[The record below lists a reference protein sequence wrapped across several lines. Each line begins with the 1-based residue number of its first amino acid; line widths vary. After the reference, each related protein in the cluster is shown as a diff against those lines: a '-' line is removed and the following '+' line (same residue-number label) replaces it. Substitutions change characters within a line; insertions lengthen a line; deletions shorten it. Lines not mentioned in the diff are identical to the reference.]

1 MQDGLFRIA
10 QRPQAFEVFL
20 PHPPGLAAELA
31 GESDQLVVTI
41 RPGSGPSLGAFPVSR
56 LFGGHGGQKPA
67 FTLTYR
73 LVGLQHISTPRFPG
87 GPQPIEP
94 GPPTVL
100 GGPAERGGPIRPG
113 RRDLAQ
119 VRLEGRQRRRIVKF
133 DARRVG
139 HPGEI
144 VEQRNH
150 AHGRLDL
157 VLVESLAPRVL
168 HCLRGQSP
176 RPRGQ
181 GHRQPGQGART
192 RGQGLIVSLENGQRG
207 DGFAA
212 GDTQK
217 LCVSGCS
224 IKTLVRTRRGAGQQL
239 PIYPRQPAG

>member
-1 MQDGLFRIA
+1 VQDGRFRIA
-10 QRPQAFEVFL
+10 QRPQALEVFL
-20 PHPPGLAAELA
+20 PHQPGLAAELA
-31 GESDQLVVTI
+31 GESDQLVVTV
-41 RPGSGPSLGAFPVSR
+41 RPGFGSVESLGAFPVSR

-73 LVGLQHISTPRFPG
+73 LVGLQHIGPPRFPG
-87 GPQPIEP
+87 GPQSLALRT
-94 GPPTVL
+94 PTAP
-100 GGPAERGGPIRPG
+100 GGPAERDGPVRPG

-119 VRLEGRQRRRIVKF
+119 VRLEGGQRRGIVKF

-139 HPGEI
+139 HPGEV
-144 VEQRNH
+144 VEQRDH
-150 AHGRLDL
+150 ADGRLEL
-157 VLVESLAPRVL
+157 VLVEALPARVL
-168 HCLRGQSP
+168 HRLLREGP
-176 RPRGQ
+176 RSRGQ

-192 RGQGLIVSLENGQRG
+192 RSQGLVVSVKNGQRG

-239 PIYPRQPAG
+239 PVYPR

>member
-1 MQDGLFRIA
+1 VQDGLFRIA
-10 QRPQAFEVFL
+10 QRPQALEVFL

-41 RPGSGPSLGAFPVSR
+41 RPGSVPVEGLGAFPVSR
-56 LFGGHGGQKPA
+56 LFGGDGGQKPA

-73 LVGLQHISTPRFPG
+73 LVGLQHIGPPRFPS
-87 GPQPIEP
+87 GPQPLEP
-94 GPPTVL
+94 GTPTAP
-100 GGPAERGGPIRPG
+100 GAPAERDGPIRPG

-119 VRLEGRQRRRIVKF
+119 VRLEGRQRRGIVKF
-133 DARRVG
+133 DASRVG

-144 VEQRNH
+144 VEQRDH
-150 AHGRLDL
+150 ADGRLDL
-157 VLVESLAPRVL
+157 VLVESLPPGVL
-168 HCLRGQSP
+168 HRLLSESP
-176 RPRGQ
+176 RPRRQ
-181 GHRQPGQGART
+181 GHREPGQGART

-224 IKTLVRTRRGAGQQL
+224 IKTLVRTRRGARQQL
-239 PIYPRQPAG
+239 PVYPR

>member
-10 QRPQAFEVFL
+10 QRPQALEVFL

-41 RPGSGPSLGAFPVSR
+41 RPGFGPVESLGAFPVSR

-73 LVGLQHISTPRFPG
+73 LVGLQHVGPPRFPG
-87 GPQPIEP
+87 GPQPLEP
-94 GPPTVL
+94 RTPTAP
-100 GGPAERGGPIRPG
+100 GGPAERDGPIRPG

-119 VRLEGRQRRRIVKF
+119 VRLEGRQRRGIVKF

-144 VEQRNH
+144 VEQRDH
-150 AHGRLDL
+150 ADGRLDL
-157 VLVESLAPRVL
+157 VLVESLPPRVL
-168 HCLRGQSP
+168 HRLLGESP

-181 GHRQPGQGART
+181 GHRKPGQGART
-192 RGQGLIVSLENGQRG
+192 RGQGLVVSLENGQRG

-239 PIYPRQPAG
+239 PVYPR

>member
-10 QRPQAFEVFL
+10 QRPQALEVSL

-41 RPGSGPSLGAFPVSR
+41 RPGSEPVESLDAFPVSR
-56 LFGGHGGQKPA
+56 LFGGNGGQKPA

-73 LVGLQHISTPRFPG
+73 LVGLQHIGPPRFPG
-87 GPQPIEP
+87 GPQPLEP
-94 GPPTVL
+94 RTPAAPGE
-100 GGPAERGGPIRPG
+100 PAERDGPIRPG

-119 VRLEGRQRRRIVKF
+119 VRLEGRQRRGIVKF
-133 DARRVG
+133 DAGRVG
-139 HPGEI
+139 HPGEV
-144 VEQRNH
+144 VEQRDH
-150 AHGRLDL
+150 ADGRLDL
-157 VLVESLAPRVL
+157 VLVEALPPGVPHRLLSE
-168 HCLRGQSP
+168 SP

-181 GHRQPGQGART
+181 GHRKPGQGART
-192 RGQGLIVSLENGQRG
+192 RRQGLIVSLENGQRG

-224 IKTLVRTRRGAGQQL
+224 IKALVRTRRGAGQQL
-239 PIYPRQPAG
+239 PVYPR